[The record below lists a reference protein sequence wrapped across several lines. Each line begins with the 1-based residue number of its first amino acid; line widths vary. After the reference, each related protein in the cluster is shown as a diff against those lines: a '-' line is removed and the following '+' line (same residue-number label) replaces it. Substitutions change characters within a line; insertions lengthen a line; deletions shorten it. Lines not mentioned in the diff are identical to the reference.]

1 MFVKASANGIPKK
14 VDNICDRL
22 KNNFRFFD
30 YICSVW
36 NGKF

>member
-22 KNNFRFFD
+22 KNNFRFF
-30 YICSVW
+30 
-36 NGKF
+36 